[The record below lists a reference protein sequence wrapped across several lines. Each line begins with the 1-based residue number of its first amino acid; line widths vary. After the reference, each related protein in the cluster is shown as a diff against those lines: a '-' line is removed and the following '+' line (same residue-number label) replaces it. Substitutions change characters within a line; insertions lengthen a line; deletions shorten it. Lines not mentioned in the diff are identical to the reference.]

1 MKRRGHSVFRA
12 VSLVVRYI
20 LGELSETEKKEYA
33 QLLEDTGLQEKNWN
47 GEALQ
52 HELREDRRFDQQEAY
67 RQFLLQVP
75 RKSRMVRLRW
85 LKVAALWVLPWVIGG
100 IVWYAGQNSLPE
112 KNQVVQIYPVSSK
125 AFIEMADG
133 KNVEVTA
140 LRDSLSEQDGTLIR
154 QDSGKLVYTGKNNF
168 GKNLIYNTL
177 NVPRG
182 GEYALCLS
190 DGTKVWLNS
199 DSRLK
204 FPVQFIGD
212 QREVF
217 LSGEAYFEVAH
228 NAVRPFV
235 VNTSLGKIKVL
246 GTAFN
251 VQDYH
256 NERQVVTTLVNGKVQ
271 YFDGSGKSCLLE
283 PGFQVVDT
291 RNGHELQIRKV
302 NLEEYVGWKDGLY
315 TFYNY
320 TLEEIMRTVERNYDV
335 LVSFAVE
342 RLKTLRFTGDLQKYD
357 DVEKFLRFIE
367 MGGDVVFVLEGKK
380 IRIEPK

>member
-1 MKRRGHSVFRA
+1 M
-12 VSLVVRYI
+12 
-20 LGELSETEKKEYA
+20 
-33 QLLEDTGLQEKNWN
+33 
-47 GEALQ
+47 
-52 HELREDRRFDQQEAY
+52 
-67 RQFLLQVP
+67 
-75 RKSRMVRLRW
+75 
-85 LKVAALWVLPWVIGG
+85 
-100 IVWYAGQNSLPE
+100 
-112 KNQVVQIYPVSSK
+112 
-125 AFIEMADG
+125 
-133 KNVEVTA
+133 
-140 LRDSLSEQDGTLIR
+140 
-154 QDSGKLVYTGKNNF
+154 
-168 GKNLIYNTL
+168 
-177 NVPRG
+177 
-182 GEYALCLS
+182 
-190 DGTKVWLNS
+190 
-199 DSRLK
+199 
-204 FPVQFIGD
+204 
-212 QREVF
+212 
-217 LSGEAYFEVAH
+217 
-228 NAVRPFV
+228 
-235 VNTSLGKIKVL
+235 